1 MEQSERIKW
10 LQKYYWNYTTHWYE
24 EDPKRTTAIF
34 IKQYGLYLENAFVD
48 LKEQQKE
55 MLDLRRT
62 ICEESYCNQYGNS
75 LEDDYKSLSRKEV
88 MYKLL
93 NMEDKSYLDVIIP

>member
-55 MLDLRRT
+55 MLDLRQT
-62 ICEESYCNQYGNS
+62 LCEESYYNQYGVS
-75 LEDDYKSLSRKEV
+75 MYDDSNYYQEKKFLIK
-88 MYKLL
+88 
-93 NMEDKSYLDVIIP
+93 YLILRINHT